1 MRDGNGSERPQQ
13 NKRLQRML
21 FCSEARK
28 GVDFLPENKYIR
40 AWILRFLPGY
50 SLFLLARLVLSFAGW
65 KRQALAAMAARGIF
79 PEVAGHKHPLWS
91 CLSVQAAQ
99 AHRTGSPCT
108 AARTGA
114 GQGTFF
120 PSHKNLPVPQQDE
133 PEPSPSFWSCFLK
146 KQAVCNPAV
155 RVCPS
160 FPINS

>member
-1 MRDGNGSERPQQ
+1 MGTALRGLSKTRGFRGCCSAA
-13 NKRLQRML
+13 RLGRGL
-21 FCSEARK
+21 ISYLKINIYVRGFCAFCPVIPFS
-28 GVDFLPENKYIR
+28 
-40 AWILRFLPGY
+40 
-50 SLFLLARLVLSFAGW
+50 SLLASCCPSRGGRGRLWLRW
-65 KRQALAAMAARGIF
+65 QKRGIF

>member
-1 MRDGNGSERPQQ
+1 MGTALRGLSKTRGFRGCCSAA
-13 NKRLQRML
+13 RLGRGL
-21 FCSEARK
+21 ISYLK
-28 GVDFLPENKYIR
+28 INIR

-50 SLFLLARLVLSFAGW
+50 SLFPPCSPRAVLRGVEEAGFGCDGRKGEFFLRLLDINTPCGPV
-65 KRQALAAMAARGIF
+65 
-79 PEVAGHKHPLWS
+79 

-155 RVCPS
+155 RVYPS

>member
-1 MRDGNGSERPQQ
+1 MGTALRGLSKTRGFRGCCSAARLGRGLISYLKINIYVRGFCAFCPVIPFSSLPRAVLRGVEEAGFGCDG
-13 NKRLQRML
+13 
-21 FCSEARK
+21 RK
-28 GVDFLPENKYIR
+28 GEFFLR
-40 AWILRFLPGY
+40 
-50 SLFLLARLVLSFAGW
+50 LLDINTPCGPV
-65 KRQALAAMAARGIF
+65 
-79 PEVAGHKHPLWS
+79 